1 MPHREASTSSSY
13 SERHLH
19 HHHQHHHQH
28 QHHTHHGKHR
38 DGVRR
43 RSRDVSGEYNGNGG
57 LVEEPETLVGGSMD
71 VHVRV
76 HTAEQF
82 WHEIELIVAVPEG
95 ATLAQLDNTL
105 RMFVTF
111 CAAYHDTYLPSIE
124 VMESAISLL
133 LDSELF
139 TFHYDRMIGILMTD
153 AQENTNPHDLYI
165 LYHII
170 WFYGHRH
177 PSLFRSHRKWRKLL
191 PTLGEVVG
199 LDSEET
205 FVLGLPPIE
214 GRLRLP
220 ATHLMYEVCRVQ
232 KLTGDELS
240 IFDDAFIDHLFDLVE
255 TTRDMQDERLNY
267 AVIKLIVALN
277 EQFMVATL
285 PSKHHKSQETE
296 HTPSANANAKAA
308 NGNDAGEESGPPN
321 LSTITPSMPI
331 AIPVKVLDEPE
342 PEKGSAAQRSRSTL
356 LSPDSARTS
365 CAERIRNHF
374 RARSGT
380 VAAGYNHDHS
390 EEAKKNNRVLVV
402 LMRRLGSSKTF
413 GENMIFM
420 LNRAENTPDDLCMQ
434 LLILK
439 ILYLLFTTPGTQEY
453 FFTNDLRVL
462 LDVFIRELV
471 DLPEEC
477 EALRHTYLRVLYPLL
492 NHTQLRSDPYK
503 RPQIKLVLRSLISN
517 SHIKDINATTNR
529 LVERCL
535 EEPRKLER
543 SHSAENVRNALRQDS
558 ASSTLSLDS
567 IATALPKRHLG
578 TSIYTSRDPV
588 RQSSLNDVSESL
600 TMPGRDRP
608 TSAASAYSTGA
619 NAGPSG
625 SAAGNG
631 NGNANGG
638 ESRSAASTP
647 PPRRRRA
654 PAPPSKAGSGGG
666 PTARKMSNA
675 SWTSFDSEDQSRD
688 RDDSGSVLS
697 PHSYGSNNG
706 TSLKELVEEG
716 GKRVPPPIIE
726 VNHVPVQPTP
736 PQNQSPSSNWITFS
750 T

>member
-1 MPHREASTSSSY
+1 MPHREASASSSF

-19 HHHQHHHQH
+19 HHHHH
-28 QHHTHHGKHR
+28 HHTHHKHR
-38 DGVRR
+38 DGTRR
-43 RSRDVSGEYNGNGG
+43 RSRDVNGDYTNGNGA
-57 LVEEPETLVGGSMD
+57 LVEEPEVLVGGSMD

-76 HTAEQF
+76 HSAEQF
-82 WHEIELIVAVPEG
+82 WHEIELIAAVPEG

-124 VMESAISLL
+124 AMQTAIDLL

-139 TFHYDRMIGILMTD
+139 TFHYDRMVGILMSD

-177 PSLFRSHRKWRKLL
+177 PSLFRSHRKWKKLL

-199 LDSEET
+199 LDCEET

-214 GRLRLP
+214 ARLRLP

-240 IFDDAFIDHLFDLVE
+240 IFDDSFIDHLFDLVE

-285 PSKHHKSQETE
+285 PSKHHKSQEADRA
-296 HTPSANANAKAA
+296 SANSKSA
-308 NGNDAGEESGPPN
+308 NGTDTDGTATPT
-321 LSTITPSMPI
+321 LTTITPSMPI

-342 PEKGSAAQRSRSTL
+342 PEKGSEQKATSTL
-356 LSPDSARTS
+356 LSPDSARMS
-365 CAERIRNHF
+365 CGERIRNHF

-420 LNRAENTPDDLCMQ
+420 LNRAENTPDDLCIQ

-471 DLPEEC
+471 DLPDEC

-503 RPQIKLVLRSLISN
+503 RPQIKLVLRSLVSN

-543 SHSAENVRNALRQDS
+543 SHSAENVRNATRQDS

-567 IATALPKRHLG
+567 IATALPKKHLG

-608 TSAASAYSTGA
+608 TSAASTYSVG
-619 NAGPSG
+619 AGPS
-625 SAAGNG
+625 A
-631 NGNANGG
+631 NANGG
-638 ESRSAASTP
+638 EPRSAASTP
-647 PPRRRRA
+647 PPRRRKA
-654 PAPPSKAGSGGG
+654 PAPPSKAGSRGG
-666 PTARKMSNA
+666 TARKMSNA
-675 SWTSFDSEDQSRD
+675 SWTSFDSEDQARD
-688 RDDSGSVLS
+688 RDDCSSVLS
-697 PHSYGSNNG
+697 PHSYGSNG
-706 TSLKELVEEG
+706 GSIKELVEEG

-736 PQNQSPSSNWITFS
+736 QDQSTSASSSWITFS
-750 T
+750 A